1 MRTKRKISLTI
12 DEDLYEAIEKASTTL
27 NLAKSRLAQEAFRL
41 WLKKETEDLMARGY
55 EEMAEEDNTFADVT
69 FEAQKEI
76 VQ

>member
-12 DEDLYEAIEKASTTL
+12 DEDLYAAIEKASTTL